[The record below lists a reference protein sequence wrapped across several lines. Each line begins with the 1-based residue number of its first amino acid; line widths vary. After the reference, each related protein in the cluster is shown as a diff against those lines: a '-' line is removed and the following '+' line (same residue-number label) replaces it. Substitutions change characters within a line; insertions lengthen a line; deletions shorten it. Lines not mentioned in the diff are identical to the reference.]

1 MVQKCKKYCKKEL
14 KTRKIKILRSLVTF
28 GKKSEQKMFNKSF
41 LRSCVKSCNKTLKRR
56 KSKSRK

>member
-14 KTRKIKILRSLVTF
+14 KTRKVKLIRGLVTF
-28 GKKSEQKMFNKSF
+28 GKKSEKTKFNKSF

-56 KSKSRK
+56 K